1 MVYLKIYMILTD
13 FKQGFYHFRKL
24 RFLFSFVLGNSINY
38 LEKIYFNADPSCLK
52 RIVGEVSLY
61 SLLKDCT
68 SLKELHHKC
77 KRAEL
82 LPYLNDENGKPW
94 RIPFKT
100 IRIKE

>member
-1 MVYLKIYMILTD
+1 
-13 FKQGFYHFRKL
+13 
-24 RFLFSFVLGNSINY
+24 
-38 LEKIYFNADPSCLK
+38 LK

>member
-1 MVYLKIYMILTD
+1 MLTRYM
-13 FKQGFYHFRKL
+13 FQVG
-24 RFLFSFVLGNSINY
+24 
-38 LEKIYFNADPSCLK
+38 PSCLK

-68 SLKELHHKC
+68 SLKVLHHKC
-77 KRAEL
+77 KRADL

-100 IRIKE
+100 IRIKA